1 MSSMWEY
8 RGQIR
13 PPFADR
19 PQAGQESVWD
29 YPRPP
34 RLESLTGTVEVFT
47 NDTLMARSA
56 GTLRV
61 LETASPPTIYMPQQ
75 DIDMSLLTDVEGS
88 SFCEWKGS
96 ASYWKLVD
104 DPADIPVA
112 WSYREPFPAFVK
124 IRDFLC
130 FYPGRIACYIDGER
144 VQAQPGKFYGGWI
157 TTAITGPFKG
167 DPGSGHW

>member
-1 MSSMWEY
+1 MWEY
-8 RGQIR
+8 RGEIR

-34 RLESLTGTVEVFT
+34 RLESFSGTVEVFT

-75 DIDMSLLTDVEGS
+75 DIDMSLLTDAEGS

-96 ASYWKLVD
+96 ASYWKLH
-104 DPADIPVA
+104 
-112 WSYREPFPAFVK
+112 
-124 IRDFLC
+124 L
-130 FYPGRIACYIDGER
+130 
-144 VQAQPGKFYGGWI
+144 I
-157 TTAITGPFKG
+157 TTL
-167 DPGSGHW
+167 PGFAALHLTHALHYCLHQLIPHHTY